1 MTAETSPIGPD
12 GTGSEAVLH
21 ESPAARQFRRF
32 RQNRLAMASIVVL
45 LAIILFCFLGP
56 HAFPFTGE
64 DADFDYISAP
74 MDFSSPHLFGT
85 DEFGRDLLVR
95 VMEGGQVSLTIGF
108 IGAMVAGGIGVF
120 YGAVAGY
127 VGGWLDGL
135 MMRAVEVLYGFPYV
149 FLVILLNLLFGGG
162 NVALFLAIIFTLWL
176 TPAVIVRAQAQA
188 LSRREFVEAARAGG
202 MTGRRIVFEHIVPN
216 TLSLVIVYGSL
227 LVPEVI
233 LSESFLSF
241 LGIGIK
247 EPQASWG
254 NLIQAGTSQMET
266 DLRLLLLP
274 GGLLATVLLC
284 LNFIADGLRDAFD
297 PNER

>member
-1 MTAETSPIGPD
+1 MAE
-12 GTGSEAVLH
+12 L
-21 ESPAARQFRRF
+21 SPALSPLALQFRRF
-32 RQNRLAMASIVVL
+32 RGNRLAMAIAAMLTLIV
-45 LAIILFCFLGP
+45 LACFFGP
-56 HAFPFTGE
+56 YAFPFTGE

-74 MDFSSPHLFGT
+74 IDLLSPHPFGT

-95 VMEGGQVSLTIGF
+95 VLEGGQVSLTIGF
-108 IGAMVAGGIGVF
+108 LGAVVAGGIGVL

-127 VGGWLDGL
+127 AGGRTDSL
-135 MMRAVEVLYGFPYV
+135 MMRAVEILYGFPYV
-149 FLVILLNLLFGGG
+149 ILVILLSLVLGGG
-162 NVALFLAIIFTLWL
+162 NFALFAAIVFTLWL
-176 TPAVIVRAQAQA
+176 TPAVIVRAQAQSLA
-188 LSRREFVEAARAGG
+188 KREFIEAARAGG
-202 MTGRRIVFEHIVPN
+202 MTPRQIVLEHIVPN
-216 TLSLVIVYGSL
+216 CAGVVIVYGSL

-254 NLIQAGTSQMET
+254 NLIQAGTSEMET

-274 GGLLATVLLC
+274 GGLLAAVLFC

-297 PNER
+297 PNDR

>member
-1 MTAETSPIGPD
+1 M
-12 GTGSEAVLH
+12 
-21 ESPAARQFRRF
+21 
-32 RQNRLAMASIVVL
+32 
-45 LAIILFCFLGP
+45 
-56 HAFPFTGE
+56 
-64 DADFDYISAP
+64 
-74 MDFSSPHLFGT
+74 
-85 DEFGRDLLVR
+85 
-95 VMEGGQVSLTIGF
+95 SLTIGCL
-108 IGAMVAGGIGVF
+108 GAVTAGLIGVL

-127 VGGWLDGL
+127 AGGLTDRL

-149 FLVILLNLLFGGG
+149 ILVILLSLLFGGG
-162 NVALFLAIIFTLWL
+162 NLALFAAIVFTLWL
-176 TPAVIVRAQAQA
+176 TPAVIVRAQAQSLA
-188 LSRREFVEAARAGG
+188 KREFVEAARAGG
-202 MTGRRIVFEHIVPN
+202 MTSWAIVTEHIVPN
-216 TLSLVIVYGSL
+216 CASVVLVYGAL

-254 NLIQAGTSQMET
+254 NLIQTGTSAMDT

-274 GGLLATVLLC
+274 GTLLAMVLFC